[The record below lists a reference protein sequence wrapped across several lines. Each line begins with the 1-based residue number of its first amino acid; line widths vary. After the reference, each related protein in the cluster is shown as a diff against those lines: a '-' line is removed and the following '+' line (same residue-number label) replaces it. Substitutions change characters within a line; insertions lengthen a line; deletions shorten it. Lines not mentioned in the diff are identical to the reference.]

1 MYSIGICWA
10 VEDIH
15 SLVSRRNC
23 ASQEFLIHK
32 MCFLQLASLVQRP
45 RHSSLELKLMYNP
58 PLHAN
63 VFDKEEREGGE
74 NKFVNL
80 FYLAIPCNTNSDVSA
95 GTQQVPF
102 YVFGD

>member
-1 MYSIGICWA
+1 MYSIGICCA

-15 SLVSRRNC
+15 SLVSHRNC
-23 ASQEFLIHK
+23 ASQDFLIHK

-63 VFDKEEREGGE
+63 VFDKEERAEGRGE
-74 NKFVNL
+74 
-80 FYLAIPCNTNSDVSA
+80 YL
-95 GTQQVPF
+95 
-102 YVFGD
+102 